1 MVGRELS
8 ETEILAV
15 DFLMTGMVRE
25 DIDKFVEL
33 AKEYEMDR
41 RTQTMLMHKFI
52 SDFARSGWHG
62 HKPSEILLETIK
74 ITKAVG
80 QDTKA

>member
-1 MVGRELS
+1 MMACLIK
-8 ETEILAV
+8 ET
-15 DFLMTGMVRE
+15 MTKLDEMAQE
-25 DIDKFVEL
+25 YNIDTPTL
-33 AKEYEMDR
+33 
-41 RTQTMLMHKFI
+41 TMLMHKFI